1 MFLAAAMSVRGWHTR
16 DALTRTLC
24 RRIPGDNPCMSM
36 NTEPGQ
42 SVDQDRDQASEPE
55 SNQSAAPTAA
65 QAADQISA
73 FANRLRKNLAHWHKW
88 ARRRGTTCFRIYDR
102 DVPQFPFAIDW
113 FETVSDSAGSA
124 RAETHLHVQE
134 IDTGWKRSDA
144 DYTAWLIA
152 VCDAI
157 CEVCEV
163 PAAQLHLKRRERQ
176 RGTSQYEKLDDDEA
190 EDFVVEEAGHKFE
203 VNFDTYLDAGLF
215 LDHRP
220 MRGMVAESIAQR
232 VKAGAGTRFLNLFAY
247 TGSFTVYAARAGS
260 NNSTTVDLSN
270 TYQAWTARNFAL
282 NGIDTRRHWLVRA
295 DVLAWLDGAVAA
307 RERFDVIVLDPPSFS
322 NSKKMLGVLD
332 VQRDHVQL
340 VSQCR
345 ELLTEGGEL
354 FFSTNLRS
362 FEIDPQL
369 LQQFALREI
378 TRQTVPEDFRR
389 PSRAGPHRA
398 WHARTALTIRA

>member
-1 MFLAAAMSVRGWHTR
+1 MTPHQKA
-16 DALTRTLC
+16 
-24 RRIPGDNPCMSM
+24 
-36 NTEPGQ
+36 
-42 SVDQDRDQASEPE
+42 DQQADQTPDDHSDPKSEPTLT
-55 SNQSAAPTAA
+55 PTAA
-65 QAADQISA
+65 PASDQISA

-113 FETVSDSAGSA
+113 FETVSDRAGSP
-124 RAETHLHVQE
+124 RFETHLHVQE
-134 IDTGWKRSDA
+134 IDTGWKRSDE

-157 CEVCEV
+157 CEACEV

-232 VKAGAGTRFLNLFAY
+232 SKAGAGTRFLNLFAY
-247 TGSFTVYAARAGS
+247 TGSFSVYAARAGS
-260 NNSTTVDLSN
+260 TNSTTVDLSN

-282 NGIDTRRHWLVRA
+282 NGIDASRHWLVRA
-295 DVLAWLDGAVAA
+295 DVLAWLEVAVAA

-332 VQRDHVQL
+332 VQRDHVRM

-345 ELLTEGGEL
+345 ELLAEGGEL

-362 FEIDPQL
+362 FEIDAPL
-369 LQQFALREI
+369 AQQFALREI
-378 TRQTVPEDFRR
+378 SRQTAPEDFRR
-389 PSRAGPHRA
+389 PSRPGPHRA
-398 WHARTALTIRA
+398 WHARRS